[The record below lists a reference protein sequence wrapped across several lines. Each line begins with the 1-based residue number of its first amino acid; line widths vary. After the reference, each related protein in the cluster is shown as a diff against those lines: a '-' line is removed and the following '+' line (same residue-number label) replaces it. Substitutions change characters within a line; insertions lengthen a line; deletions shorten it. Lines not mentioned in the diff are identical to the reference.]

1 MRKLIVT
8 LSMLPSAIC
17 LACTIYLKYNPEY
30 YMEEWVLNYM
40 IFMFSLTSFIFL
52 YSAATEFKLFNRWN
66 RWTKNIRGWNPQY
79 SLCLTTIPTLMYHNQ
94 LHDKDGFYY
103 RQHSIIVVLP
113 LVGFI
118 DMNWKY
124 DLVRP
129 TVKCTWCD
137 GRGYTLDHAS
147 CFNCEMKGTVK
158 S

>member
-1 MRKLIVT
+1 MRKLISTVSI
-8 LSMLPSAIC
+8 LSSVIC
-17 LACTIYLKYNPEY
+17 LACTLHIKYSPEL
-30 YMEEWVLNYM
+30 YMEEWMANYM

-52 YSAATEFKLFNRWN
+52 YHAATEYKWFN

-79 SLCLTTIPTLMYHNQ
+79 SLCLTTIPTLMYHSQ
-94 LHDKDGFYY
+94 VHDLGGFYY

-129 TVKCTWCD
+129 TVK
-137 GRGYTLDHAS
+137 A
-147 CFNCEMKGTVK
+147 
-158 S
+158 